1 LNSGSN
7 FADTKYT
14 DLNSKLVP
22 KAKDKL
28 GKEIK
33 KYEPTDTNKQ
43 DAMIVKMIA
52 NDYEDYEQAVE
63 ILKKLIEI
71 KSNTGKP
78 DSVIVAELKK

>member
-1 LNSGSN
+1 
-7 FADTKYT
+7 
-14 DLNSKLVP
+14 LNSKLVP
-22 KAKDKL
+22 KAKGEL

-52 NDYEDYEQAVE
+52 NDYEDYEQAIE
-63 ILKKLIEI
+63 ILKKLITI